1 MNTRSYAPVIGAFGL
16 ITMIFGLMMG
26 FPLAVSFFLNDGATT
41 AYDESILITFGVG
54 LVLWY
59 TARNARHDLRTRDG
73 FLLVSA
79 TWLILPVFAML
90 PLILYIPELSF
101 TDGYFE
107 AASGLTTTGATVLSG
122 LDQLPLSINLWRCFL
137 HWIGGM
143 GVIVLVVAILPLLG
157 IGGRQMFSA
166 EAPGPMKE
174 SSLTPRITETAKALW
189 VTYVILTLA
198 CGIALWLAGMPGW
211 EAVIH
216 AFSVMGLGG
225 FSSWDNSI
233 AHYDS
238 ALIEGVIIVFAC
250 AAGLNFA
257 THYRALHKRSMAPYR
272 EDPEVGFFAL
282 VVIGSILML
291 TAFLMAQP
299 DPMTLPTTLR
309 HVAFQVVSIST
320 SLGLASTDYGSW
332 PIFSQLWLLFLC
344 SFVTCSGSTGGGIKM
359 VRAIILYKQV
369 FREITLAL
377 HPAAVRPVKLGRAV
391 VPNNILHAVLA
402 FGFIYMVS
410 IIILTLLL
418 GGSGLEM
425 VTAFSAVIACINNT
439 GPGMN
444 AIGPAGNYA
453 VLTDFQTWVCAIA
466 MIIGRLEVF
475 TLLVVLTPAF
485 WRK

>member
-1 MNTRSYAPVIGAFGL
+1 MNIRSYAPVIGAFGL

-26 FPLAVSFFLNDGATT
+26 FPLAVSFFLHDGATT
-41 AYDESILITFGVG
+41 AYDESVLITFGVG
-54 LVLWY
+54 LALWY
-59 TARNARHDLRTRDG
+59 ATRNTRRDLRTRDG

-90 PLILYIPELSF
+90 PLILYAPALSL

-122 LDQLPLSINLWRCFL
+122 LDQLPFSINLWRCFL

-174 SSLTPRITETAKALW
+174 SSLTPRIAETAKALW
-189 VTYVILTLA
+189 VTYLVLTLA
-198 CGIALWLAGMPGW
+198 CGVALWLAGMPGW
-211 EAVIH
+211 EALIH

-257 THYRALHKRSMAPYR
+257 THYRALHRRTLTPYR
-272 EDPEVGFFAL
+272 EDTEVRFFAL
-282 VVIGSILML
+282 VLVGSVLML

-299 DPMTLPTTLR
+299 EPMSLPTTLR

-332 PIFSQLWLLFLC
+332 PMFSQLWLLFLC
-344 SFVTCSGSTGGGIKM
+344 SFVSCSGSTGGGIKM
-359 VRAIILYKQV
+359 VRAVILYKQV

-453 VLTDFQTWVCAIA
+453 GLTDFQTWVCSMA

>member
-1 MNTRSYAPVIGAFGL
+1 MNVRSYAPVVGAFGL
-16 ITMIFGLMMG
+16 ITMIFGLLMG
-26 FPLAVSFFLNDGATT
+26 FPLAVSFLLGDGATT
-41 AYDESILITFGVG
+41 AYDESLLITFGVG
-54 LVLWY
+54 LALWFS
-59 TARNARHDLRTRDG
+59 ARHSRRDLRTRDG

-79 TWLILPVFAML
+79 TWLFMPVFAML
-90 PLILYIPELSF
+90 PLILYQPELSI

-107 AASGLTTTGATVLSG
+107 AASGLTTTGATVLAG

-189 VTYVILTLA
+189 VTYLLLTIA
-198 CGIALWLAGMPGW
+198 CAIALWLAGMPGW
-211 EAVIH
+211 EALIH

-238 ALIEGVIIVFAC
+238 ALIEGVVIVFAC
-250 AAGLNFA
+250 TAGLSFA
-257 THYRALHKRSMAPYR
+257 THYRALQKRSLAPYR
-272 EDPEVGFFAL
+272 DDTEVRFFAL
-282 VVIGSILML
+282 VLIGSVVML
-291 TAFLMAQP
+291 TAFLLLQP
-299 DPMTLPTTLR
+299 GAMSLPTTLR

-332 PIFSQLWLLFLC
+332 PMFSQLWLLFLC
-344 SFVTCSGSTGGGIKM
+344 SFVSCSGSTGGGIKM

-377 HPAAVRPVKLGRAV
+377 HPQAVRPVKLGRAV
-391 VPNNILHAVLA
+391 VPNTILHAVLA
-402 FGFIYMVS
+402 FGFMYMVS

-444 AIGPAGNYA
+444 SIGPAGNYA
-453 VLTDFQTWVCAIA
+453 GLTDFQTWVCSIA

>member
-1 MNTRSYAPVIGAFGL
+1 MNVRSYAPVIGAFGL
-16 ITMIFGLMMG
+16 ITMIFGLLMG
-26 FPLAVSFFLNDGATT
+26 FPLVVSFLLRDGATT
-41 AYDESILITFGVG
+41 AYDESMLITFGVG
-54 LVLWY
+54 LALWFS
-59 TARNARHDLRTRDG
+59 ARHSRRDLRTRDG
-73 FLLVSA
+73 FLLVTA
-79 TWLILPVFAML
+79 TWLFMPVFAML
-90 PLILYIPELSF
+90 PLVLYQPELSI

-107 AASGLTTTGATVLSG
+107 AASGLTTTGATVLAG
-122 LDQLPLSINLWRCFL
+122 LDRLPLSINLWRCFL

-189 VTYVILTLA
+189 VTYTLLTVA
-198 CGIALWLAGMPGW
+198 CAIALRLAGMPGW
-211 EAVIH
+211 EALIH

-225 FSSWDNSI
+225 FSTWDNSI

-238 ALIEGVIIVFAC
+238 VLIEAVVIVFAC
-250 AAGLNFA
+250 AAGLSFA
-257 THYRALHKRSMAPYR
+257 THYRALHKRSLAPYH
-272 EDPEVGFFAL
+272 EDTEVRFFAL
-282 VVIGSILML
+282 VLVGSILML
-291 TAFLMAQP
+291 TAFLMLQP
-299 DPMTLPTTLR
+299 GAMSLPTTLR

-320 SLGLASTDYGSW
+320 SLGLASTDYGTW
-332 PIFSQLWLLFLC
+332 PVFSQLWLLFLC
-344 SFVTCSGSTGGGIKM
+344 SFVSCSGSTGGGIKM

-369 FREITLAL
+369 FREILLAL
-377 HPAAVRPVKLGRAV
+377 HPQAVRPVKLGRAV
-391 VPNNILHAVLA
+391 VPNSILHAVLA
-402 FGFIYMVS
+402 FGFMYMVS

-444 AIGPAGNYA
+444 SIGPAGNYA
-453 VLTDFQTWVCAIA
+453 GLTDFQTWVCSIA

>member
-16 ITMIFGLMMG
+16 ITMIFGLLMG
-26 FPLAVSFFLNDGATT
+26 FPLAVSFFLHDGATA
-41 AYDESILITFGVG
+41 AYDEAILITFGAG
-54 LVLWY
+54 MALWY
-59 TARNARHDLRTRDG
+59 AARNTRHDLRIRDG

-90 PLILYIPELSF
+90 PLILYLPDMSF

-107 AASGLTTTGATVLSG
+107 AASGLTTTGATVLAG
-122 LDQLPLSINLWRCFL
+122 LDRLPVSINLWRCFL

-189 VTYVILTLA
+189 VTYLLLTIA
-198 CGIALWLAGMPGW
+198 CAIALWLAGMPGW
-211 EAVIH
+211 ESLIH
-216 AFSVMGLGG
+216 ALSVMGLGG

-238 ALIEGVIIVFAC
+238 PLIEGVIIAFAC
-250 AAGLNFA
+250 AAGMNFA
-257 THYRALHKRSMAPYR
+257 THYRALHTRTLRPYR
-272 EDPEVGFFAL
+272 SDTEVGFFAL
-282 VVIGSILML
+282 VLIASIAML

-309 HVAFQVVSIST
+309 HVAFQVVSLST
-320 SLGLASTDYGSW
+320 SLGLASTDYGVW
-332 PIFSQLWLLFLC
+332 PMFSQLWLLFLC
-344 SFVTCSGSTGGGIKM
+344 SFVSCSGSTGGGIKM

-377 HPAAVRPVKLGRAV
+377 HPAAVRPVKFGRAV
-391 VPNNILHAVLA
+391 VPNPILHAVLA

-439 GPGMN
+439 GPGLN
-444 AIGPAGNYA
+444 SLGPAGNYA
-453 VLTDFQTWVCAIA
+453 GLTDFQTWVCSFA